1 MILSGQSA
9 QSAVSV
15 VSLFTFAVA
24 GRVLSAAAYVR
35 KTAPRTANPGQRATL
50 IVLAVFAVLA
60 FAHESYATL
69 GESAGSVESD
79 RAVLAAEPAVTSSG
93 GIYTVREIISS
104 SAAVREYI
112 SRSGVVFAIAWNGLA
127 TPDLDQLLGAYADEY
142 RKARE
147 QTPHQKGA
155 RHLQVKSQNVTFE
168 KWGHMRAL
176 HGRAYISALIPPGV
190 STDEIK

>member
-1 MILSGQSA
+1 MLLA
-9 QSAVSV
+9 
-15 VSLFTFAVA
+15 
-24 GRVLSAAAYVR
+24 
-35 KTAPRTANPGQRATL
+35 
-50 IVLAVFAVLA
+50 LAVFAVLA
-60 FAHESYATL
+60 FAHQSYATL

-79 RAVLAAEPAVTSSG
+79 RAVLSAEPAVTSSG
-93 GIYTVREIISS
+93 GIYTVREMISS
-104 SAAVREYI
+104 AAAVREYI

-147 QTPHQKGA
+147 QTLRQKGA
-155 RHLQVKSQNVTFE
+155 RHLQVKSLNVTVE